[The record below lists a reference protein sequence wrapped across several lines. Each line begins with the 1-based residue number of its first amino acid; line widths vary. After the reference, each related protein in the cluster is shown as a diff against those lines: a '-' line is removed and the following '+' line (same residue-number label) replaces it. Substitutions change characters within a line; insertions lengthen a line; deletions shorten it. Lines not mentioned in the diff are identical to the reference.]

1 MRIITGKAR
10 GKRLDTLE
18 GTATRPT
25 AERAKEAIFSVL
37 QFEIEG
43 RRVLDLFGGSGQM
56 GLEALSRGAVSVDIV
71 DSSDAAV
78 KIINQNIKKVGL
90 DGAKCTRADFADF
103 LRSSRDKYD
112 IVFLDPPYALG
123 LVPKALELLV
133 DRDLLK
139 PTSVVV
145 CESVGEDVFSNNS
158 SLEEKLEVI
167 KRGKY
172 GVAHV
177 TYLKLK

>member
-56 GLEALSRGAVSVDIV
+56 GLEALSRGAKSVDIV

-90 DGAKCTRADFADF
+90 DGAKCTRSDFADF

-145 CESVGEDVFSNNS
+145 CESAKEDVFSNNS

-167 KRGKY
+167 KRAKY